1 MAEVS
6 PRPVLHYEAFC
17 IFFLSTK
24 CRVIPP
30 EWAFSTIF
38 KPLFELF
45 VAQGI
50 FFKWLRAAPGHGSSF
65 STRFRGFFASVR
77 FAQTLPEMG
86 GDVKP
91 PNAWFSALAVGSKL
105 FFSKMLT
112 YKRAYSGVKITIMRT
127 RPDPNRDLS
136 HFPIR
141 PKTDGDRGCTRF
153 QRLWS
158 FSNFARG

>member
-1 MAEVS
+1 MKKLWALEDIALHLRPWPANLHRALSCTGWKQVAEVS

-38 KPLFELF
+38 KPLFEPL

-65 STRFRGFFASVR
+65 STRIRGFFASVR
-77 FAQTLPEMG
+77 FAQTLPEMWG
-86 GDVKP
+86 GGGCQTSECMILSSCCGQQVI
-91 PNAWFSALAVGSKL
+91 
-105 FFSKMLT
+105 FFQN
-112 YKRAYSGVKITIMRT
+112 V
-127 RPDPNRDLS
+127 DL
-136 HFPIR
+136 
-141 PKTDGDRGCTRF
+141 
-153 QRLWS
+153 
-158 FSNFARG
+158 